1 MHSQRWIFL
10 SRISLGV
17 VVLAPYK
24 GSKLVISKKP
34 CILIKIGKE
43 FNWCGQSWNWLRFKY
58 SGLSVALFVPFLF
71 VISILFVFISFCA
84 EELKNHLLCI
94 NGWELRGEK
103 YPFTFYT
110 MTGLVLVILRLPCLT
125 CLLWLLI
132 QNSELLK
139 FLVNCLNIWE
149 LCKSINDLVSHVIP
163 LKSVLLGMNEE
174 GLGAFT

>member
-84 EELKNHLLCI
+84 EELKNHLLCYK
-94 NGWELRGEK
+94 WLRIERRK
-103 YPFTFYT
+103 
-110 MTGLVLVILRLPCLT
+110 
-125 CLLWLLI
+125 
-132 QNSELLK
+132 
-139 FLVNCLNIWE
+139 
-149 LCKSINDLVSHVIP
+149 IP
-163 LKSVLLGMNEE
+163 LYILHDDWPCSGHIATSMFSLPSLTFNTEFRVVKILGKLPQY
-174 GLGAFT
+174 LGVKQEH

>member
-84 EELKNHLLCI
+84 EELKNHLLCYK
-94 NGWELRGEK
+94 W
-103 YPFTFYT
+103 
-110 MTGLVLVILRLPCLT
+110 LRLERRKIPLYILHDDWPCLT

-163 LKSVLLGMNEE
+163 LKSTLLGMNEE
-174 GLGAFT
+174 GFGAFT

>member
-1 MHSQRWIFL
+1 MLKVSTPVINVLWKRTFERCHRSKDKFICIHKGGSF
-10 SRISLGV
+10 SLV

-84 EELKNHLLCI
+84 EELKNHLLCYK
-94 NGWELRGEK
+94 W
-103 YPFTFYT
+103 
-110 MTGLVLVILRLPCLT
+110 LRL
-125 CLLWLLI
+125 
-132 QNSELLK
+132 ERRK
-139 FLVNCLNIWE
+139 
-149 LCKSINDLVSHVIP
+149 IP
-163 LKSVLLGMNEE
+163 LYILHDDWPCSGHIATSMFNLPSLTFNTEFRVVKILGKLPQY
-174 GLGAFT
+174 LGVMQEH